1 MARERSREAMKKV
14 EKKVVKK
21 PRVASVKRKP
31 AKKLTREALVRK
43 DAVQAAAE
51 LISDG
56 LVARTRAAVEKLKAE
71 GKDAVVSDE
80 IDEIGPELARVLVCL
95 NDSDFAL
102 VLTSRKIEG
111 DKMEDEAVFVGG
123 MTTGDALKIAA
134 RLEDMATSLRVQTL
148 SNMVAVDRDIPDELK
163 RLILG
168 GGR

>member
-1 MARERSREAMKKV
+1 MKKV

-21 PRVASVKRKP
+21 PVKKPTKVPAKRKP
-31 AKKLTREALVRK
+31 KALPKIERDPLTAE
-43 DAVQAAAE
+43 VQAAAK

-56 LVARTRAAVEKLKAE
+56 LVARTRATGEKLKAE
-71 GKDAVVSDE
+71 GKTAVVSE
-80 IDEIGPELARVLVCL
+80 IDAIGPELARVLVCL

-102 VLTSRKIEG
+102 VLTGRKIEG
-111 DKMEDEAVFVGG
+111 DKMEGESVFVGG
-123 MTTGDALKIAA
+123 MTTGDTLKIAA

-148 SNMVAVDRDIPDELK
+148 RSMISVDKDIPDELK